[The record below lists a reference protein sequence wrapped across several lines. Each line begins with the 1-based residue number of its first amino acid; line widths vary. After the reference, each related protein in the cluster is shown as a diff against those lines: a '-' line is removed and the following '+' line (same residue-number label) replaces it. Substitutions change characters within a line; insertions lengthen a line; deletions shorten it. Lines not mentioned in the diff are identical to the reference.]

1 MSLYYKV
8 VPVQYW
14 QYEYDLFTPENSGC
28 FPKEK
33 KQLMSSLTGLLF
45 LSYYNNAILYTGS
58 L

>member
-14 QYEYDLFTPENSGC
+14 QYEYDLFTPENSGYL
-28 FPKEK
+28 PKEK

-45 LSYYNNAILYTGS
+45 LSYYDNAILYTGS